1 MDNIYLPSVAY
12 FKSLFKMFSYS
23 DETENDNPSVV
34 QESFL
39 AEQLINKTAEVRQM
53 IINSNLPE
61 PTRENGY
68 PYMAIKNYICFEVA
82 RLLTV
87 NFASNGD
94 LITYIREES
103 LRLKEEVIKNLSS
116 ITISPKSYDSV
127 ELLGDIKK
135 P

>member
-1 MDNIYLPSVAY
+1 MDSIYLPSIAY

-23 DETENDNPSVV
+23 SDTDSDDASIVDEK
-34 QESFL
+34 FL
-39 AEQLINKTAEVRQM
+39 TEQLVNKTQEVRQM
-53 IINSNLPE
+53 IINNNLPE

-68 PYMAIKNYICFEVA
+68 PYISLQNYICFEVA

-94 LITYIREES
+94 LITYIRDES
-103 LRLKEEVIKNLSS
+103 KRLQEEVMRNLSS
-116 ITISPKSYDSV
+116 ITISPHSYES
-127 ELLGDIKK
+127 IKLEGNIRK